1 MRSAPLTETE
11 QRELEAHRAEWL
23 EVGLSTEPADWERA
37 ERGVAACYRAIGEEP
52 PGLVLHV
59 PSPLGACIGGVL
71 GGQLRGQLGGQ
82 LRGQLRDQLW
92 DQLGDQLGVQLRGQL
107 GVQLRGQLRGQLW
120 DQLGDQLGDAWWGQW
135 DAPYVAW
142 WLFGL
147 KMGVVLDDR
156 LSEGLRGWEDVARS
170 CGWWFPRR
178 GAVILCDRPSVIAK
192 DDEGRLHRGDGPAL
206 AFRDGYGLWAIHGV
220 RVTQQIAERPETLR
234 PEEIVAEPNAEV
246 RRVMV
251 ERFGADRL
259 MAALRPEV
267 RHEDVDRLGAVRRL
281 LRVEMADDEPLCMVE
296 VRNSTPEPDGSW
308 HNYLLRVPPEVETC
322 EAAVAWTFG
331 QKRLR
336 LVAET

>member
-71 GGQLRGQLGGQ
+71 GGQL
-82 LRGQLRDQLW
+82 W
-92 DQLGDQLGVQLRGQL
+92 DQLG
-107 GVQLRGQLRGQLW
+107 GQLW
-120 DQLGDQLGDAWWGQW
+120 DQLGDQLRDQLGGQLGDQLWDQLRGQLGDQLWDQLRGQLGDQLWDAWWGQW

>member
-1 MRSAPLTETE
+1 
-11 QRELEAHRAEWL
+11 
-23 EVGLSTEPADWERA
+23 
-37 ERGVAACYRAIGEEP
+37 
-52 PGLVLHV
+52 
-59 PSPLGACIGGVL
+59 
-71 GGQLRGQLGGQ
+71 
-82 LRGQLRDQLW
+82 
-92 DQLGDQLGVQLRGQL
+92 
-107 GVQLRGQLRGQLW
+107 
-120 DQLGDQLGDAWWGQW
+120 
-135 DAPYVAW
+135 VAW

>member
-82 LRGQLRDQLW
+82 LRGQLWDQLRGQLGDQLW
-92 DQLGDQLGVQLRGQL
+92 DQL
-107 GVQLRGQLRGQLW
+107 RGQLW
-120 DQLGDQLGDAWWGQW
+120 DAWWGQW